1 MARTHPYTQAPNN
14 EHARLVASPSGHP
27 AWTPLHKGIAT
38 NCTVRS
44 TSAGEENLYTVPPA
58 CTSARMH
65 TLGEKVPG
73 RKHPQRDVTTG
84 HNAQRTATTFGLVTD
99 DWHIRTLRPLSVRDL
114 FFKGKKKQLLAPPL
128 RLQRSLLII
137 EGLSAASSPVRA
149 HTQTDLET
157 QTERRPSQWRVYRKP
172 SG

>member
-114 FFKGKKKQLLAPPL
+114 FFKGKKKTASGAAASPAEKPFDHRGPL
-128 RLQRSLLII
+128 RGFISRT
-137 EGLSAASSPVRA
+137 RT
-149 HTQTDLET
+149 HTN
-157 QTERRPSQWRVYRKP
+157 
-172 SG
+172 